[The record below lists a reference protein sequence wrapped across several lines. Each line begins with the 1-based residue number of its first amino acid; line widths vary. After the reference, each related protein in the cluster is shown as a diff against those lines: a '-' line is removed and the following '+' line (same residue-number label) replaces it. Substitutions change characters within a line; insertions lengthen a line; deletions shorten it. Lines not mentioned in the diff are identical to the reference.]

1 LRAVVLTGG
10 RPAAS
15 GGGFLRGQT
24 GGCAIIADV
33 RLFAAL
39 VLAYIIGLNC
49 TVRRFGGDSNP
60 LSLLRLPEKTQAVLM
75 LGAHAFRHLWNDRC
89 DDPKRYVIEA
99 AQERSIPVAFARSIA
114 RIESG
119 FKPHSISS
127 TGAMGLMQ
135 LMPQTARAHG
145 VLDPFDPQDN
155 ARGALSFID
164 TLWKRYRGDRLRIA
178 AAYNAG
184 PGRVARRGAMRVPP
198 ETRGYAARVV
208 ARSRA
213 PLAAFELD
221 GANPKPARKTRG
233 EIALGARVS
242 GDM

>member
-1 LRAVVLTGG
+1 M
-10 RPAAS
+10 
-15 GGGFLRGQT
+15 
-24 GGCAIIADV
+24 DV

-39 VLAYIIGLNC
+39 VLAYVVGLNC

-60 LSLLRLPEKTQAVLM
+60 LSLMRLPEKTQAVLM
-75 LGAHAFRHLWNDRC
+75 LGAHSFRHLWSDRC
-89 DDPKRYVIEA
+89 EDPQRFVIEA
-99 AQERSIPVAFARSIA
+99 AQEQGIPVAFALSIA
-114 RIESG
+114 RVESG

-135 LMPQTARAHG
+135 LMPQTARANG

-155 ARGALSFID
+155 ARGALSFIS
-164 TLWKRYRGDRLRIA
+164 TLWKRYRGDRMRIA

-184 PGRVARRGAMRVPP
+184 PGRVSQRGALRVPP

-208 ARSRA
+208 GRSKA
-213 PLAAFELD
+213 PLAPLAVDDSGE
-221 GANPKPARKTRG
+221 KPSARKARG

-242 GDM
+242 GGM

>member
-1 LRAVVLTGG
+1 M
-10 RPAAS
+10 AA
-15 GGGFLRGQT
+15 
-24 GGCAIIADV
+24 CAIIADV

-39 VLAYIIGLNC
+39 VLAYIVGLNC
-49 TVRRFGGDSNP
+49 TVRRFGGDANP

-75 LGAHAFRHLWNDRC
+75 LGAHSLRHVWSDRC

-99 AQERSIPVAFARSIA
+99 AQEQGIPVAFALSIA

-127 TGAMGLMQ
+127 TGAMGMMQ

-155 ARGALSFID
+155 ARGALSFIG
-164 TLWKRYRGDRLRIA
+164 TLWKRYRGDRMRIA

-184 PGRVARRGAMRVPP
+184 PGRVARTGAMRVPP
-198 ETRGYAARVV
+198 GTRVYAARVV
-208 ARSRA
+208 ARSKA
-213 PLAAFELD
+213 PLTPFGDSSE
-221 GANPKPARKTRG
+221 KPARKARG

-242 GDM
+242 GGM